1 MQVANEKIINQL
13 SGAATNKKERKCTL
27 ILLDV
32 ECTPLYGNHPIS
44 LTPRPCIPYVRKFLP
59 EVSPISPMHDAI
71 GENFFRECF
80 CTVKFLTHLYTHTYA
95 HSNSQVPP
103 TTFWKVTHNWQNFCP
118 NTKHEHWRKF

>member
-44 LTPRPCIPYVRKFLP
+44 LTPRPYIPYVRKFSP
-59 EVSPISPMHDAI
+59 GEVSPISPMHDAI
-71 GENFFRECF
+71 GKKFFREF
-80 CTVKFLTHLYTHTYA
+80 FA
-95 HSNSQVPP
+95 Q
-103 TTFWKVTHNWQNFCP
+103 
-118 NTKHEHWRKF
+118 